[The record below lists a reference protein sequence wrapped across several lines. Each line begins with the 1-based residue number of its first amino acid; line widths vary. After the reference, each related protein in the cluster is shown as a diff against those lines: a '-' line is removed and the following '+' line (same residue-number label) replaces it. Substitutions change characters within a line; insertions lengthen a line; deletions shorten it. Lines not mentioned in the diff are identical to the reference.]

1 MKVLKKY
8 NKLFMLVACTA
19 LLISPVNTSYAKNE
33 TVTLPRIY
41 EENKDTK
48 DNNILLKE
56 TIKESKQTNK
66 IRFIPRTSSGKIL
79 DSGTWII
86 KDKNGKVVK
95 TFTITKKVNKFETEL
110 KDGSYTLEQQKAP
123 NGYIKDNKKVN
134 FSLPINIDKEKDAFE
149 IYPKFLSIENN
160 QDNKIK
166 QKDKN
171 NKKNQNDGNKTQT
184 GNDEE
189 QNDNTGNNTRA
200 NERNYKT
207 GGLDLKILLSAF
219 VLIFPIV
226 FVTIN
231 KLLRGERNEK

>member
-149 IYPKFLSIENN
+149 IYPKFLSIKNN

-184 GNDEE
+184 GNNEE

>member
-19 LLISPVNTSYAKNE
+19 LLMSPVNTSYAKNE

-48 DNNILLKE
+48 DNNVLSKE

-86 KDKNGKVVK
+86 KDKTGKVVK
-95 TFTITKKVNKFETEL
+95 TFTITQKINKFETEL
-110 KDGSYTLEQQKAP
+110 KAGSYTLEQQKAP

-149 IYPKFLSIENN
+149 IYPKFLSIDNN
-160 QDNKIK
+160 QDNKRNQI
-166 QKDKN
+166 DKN
-171 NKKNQNDGNKTQT
+171 NKNKNDGNKTQT
-184 GNDEE
+184 GNDNE

-219 VLIFPIV
+219 VVIFPIV
-226 FVTIN
+226 FLTIN

>member
-8 NKLFMLVACTA
+8 NKLFMLVACSA
-19 LLISPVNTSYAKNE
+19 LLMSPVNTSYAKNE

-48 DNNILLKE
+48 DNNVLLKE
-56 TIKESKQTNK
+56 TIKESKRTNK

-86 KDKNGKVVK
+86 KDKTGKVVK
-95 TFTITKKVNKFETEL
+95 TFTITKKINKFETEL
-110 KDGSYTLEQQKAP
+110 KTGSYTLEQQKAP

-160 QDNKIK
+160 QDNERN
-166 QKDKN
+166 QNDKN
-171 NKKNQNDGNKTQT
+171 NKNQNERKQTQT
-184 GNDEE
+184 SNNNE
-189 QNDNTGNNTRA
+189 QNDNTGNNART

-219 VLIFPIV
+219 VVIFPIV

>member
-110 KDGSYTLEQQKAP
+110 KTGSYTLEQQKAP

-160 QDNKIK
+160 QDNERN
-166 QKDKN
+166 QNDKN
-171 NKKNQNDGNKTQT
+171 NNKN
-184 GNDEE
+184 
-189 QNDNTGNNTRA
+189 QNDNTGNNTRP

-207 GGLDLKILLSAF
+207 GGLDIKILLSAF
-219 VLIFPIV
+219 VVIFPIV

>member
-19 LLISPVNTSYAKNE
+19 LLMSPVNTSYAKNE

-48 DNNILLKE
+48 DNNVLLKE

-184 GNDEE
+184 GNNEE

-219 VLIFPIV
+219 VVIFPIV

>member
-19 LLISPVNTSYAKNE
+19 LLMSPVNTSYAKNE

-86 KDKNGKVVK
+86 KDKAGKVVK
-95 TFTITKKVNKFETEL
+95 TFTITKKINKFETEL
-110 KDGSYTLEQQKAP
+110 KAGSYTLEQQKAP

-149 IYPKFLSIENN
+149 IYPKFLSIANN
-160 QDNKIK
+160 QDNERNQI
-166 QKDKN
+166 DKN
-171 NKKNQNDGNKTQT
+171 NKN
-184 GNDEE
+184 
-189 QNDNTGNNTRA
+189 QNDNTGNNTKA

-219 VLIFPIV
+219 VIIFPIV

>member
-8 NKLFMLVACTA
+8 NKLFMLVACSA
-19 LLISPVNTSYAKNE
+19 LLMSPVNTSYAKNE

-41 EENKDTK
+41 EENKDRK

-56 TIKESKQTNK
+56 TIKESKRTNK

-79 DSGTWII
+79 DSGVWII

-149 IYPKFLSIENN
+149 IYPKFLSKEQN
-160 QDNKIK
+160 
-166 QKDKN
+166 DKN
-171 NKKNQNDGNKTQT
+171 NKNQNERKQTQT
-184 GNDEE
+184 SNNNE
-189 QNDNTGNNTRA
+189 QNDNTGNNART

-219 VLIFPIV
+219 VVIFPIV

>member
-8 NKLFMLVACTA
+8 NKLFMLVACSA
-19 LLISPVNTSYAKNE
+19 LLMSPVNTSYAKNE

-41 EENKDTK
+41 EENKDRK

-56 TIKESKQTNK
+56 TIKESKRTNK

-86 KDKNGKVVK
+86 KDKTGKVVK
-95 TFTITKKVNKFETEL
+95 TFTITKKINKFETEL
-110 KDGSYTLEQQKAP
+110 KTGSYTLEQQKAP

-160 QDNKIK
+160 QDNERN
-166 QKDKN
+166 QNDKN
-171 NKKNQNDGNKTQT
+171 NKNQNERKQTQT
-184 GNDEE
+184 SNNNE
-189 QNDNTGNNTRA
+189 QNDNTGNNART

-219 VLIFPIV
+219 VVIFPIV

>member
-19 LLISPVNTSYAKNE
+19 LLMSPVNTSYAKNE

-48 DNNILLKE
+48 DNNVLLKE

-86 KDKNGKVVK
+86 KDKTGKVVK
-95 TFTITKKVNKFETEL
+95 TFTITQKINKFETEL
-110 KDGSYTLEQQKAP
+110 KAGSYTLEQQKAP

-149 IYPKFLSIENN
+149 IYPKFLSIDNN
-160 QDNKIK
+160 QDNKRNQI
-166 QKDKN
+166 DKN
-171 NKKNQNDGNKTQT
+171 NKNKNDGNKTQT
-184 GNDEE
+184 GNDNE

-219 VLIFPIV
+219 VVIFPIV
-226 FVTIN
+226 FLTIN

>member
-1 MKVLKKY
+1 MKVLKSY

-19 LLISPVNTSYAKNE
+19 LLMSPVNSSYAKNE
-33 TVTLPRIY
+33 TLTLPKIY
-41 EENKDTK
+41 EENKETK
-48 DNNILLKE
+48 DNNVLLKE

-66 IRFIPRTSSGKIL
+66 IRFIPRTSSGKTL
-79 DSGTWII
+79 DSGVWII
-86 KDKNGKVVK
+86 KDKTGKIVK

-134 FSLPINIDKEKDAFE
+134 FILPVSIDKEKDAFE

-160 QDNKIK
+160 QDNKRNQI
-166 QKDKN
+166 DKN
-171 NKKNQNDGNKTQT
+171 NNKNQNDGNKTQT
-184 GNDEE
+184 GNDNE
-189 QNDNTGNNTRA
+189 QNDNTGNNTRT

-207 GGLDLKILLSAF
+207 GGLDLKLLLSAF
-219 VLIFPIV
+219 VVIFPIV

>member
-8 NKLFMLVACTA
+8 NKLFMLVACSA
-19 LLISPVNTSYAKNE
+19 LLMSPVNTSYAKNE

-41 EENKDTK
+41 EENKDRK

-56 TIKESKQTNK
+56 TIKESKRTNK

-86 KDKNGKVVK
+86 KDKTGKVVK
-95 TFTITKKVNKFETEL
+95 TFTITKKINKFETEL
-110 KDGSYTLEQQKAP
+110 KTGSYTLEQQKAP

-160 QDNKIK
+160 QDNERN
-166 QKDKN
+166 QNDKN
-171 NKKNQNDGNKTQT
+171 NNNKN
-184 GNDEE
+184 
-189 QNDNTGNNTRA
+189 QNDNTGNNTRP

-207 GGLDLKILLSAF
+207 GGLDIKILLSSF
-219 VLIFPIV
+219 VIIFPIV

-231 KLLRGERNEK
+231 KLLGGERNEK

>member
-19 LLISPVNTSYAKNE
+19 LLMSPVNTSYAKNE

-86 KDKNGKVVK
+86 KDKTGKVVK

-110 KDGSYTLEQQKAP
+110 KAGSYTLEQQKAP

-149 IYPKFLSIENN
+149 IYPKFLSIDNN
-160 QDNKIK
+160 QDNKRNQI
-166 QKDKN
+166 DKN
-171 NKKNQNDGNKTQT
+171 NKNKNDGNKTQT
-184 GNDEE
+184 GNDNE

-219 VLIFPIV
+219 VVIFPIV
-226 FVTIN
+226 FLTIN

>member
-19 LLISPVNTSYAKNE
+19 LLMSPVNSSYAKNE
-33 TVTLPRIY
+33 TLTLPKIY
-41 EENKDTK
+41 EENKETK
-48 DNNILLKE
+48 DNNVLLKE
-56 TIKESKQTNK
+56 TIKELKQTNK

-86 KDKNGKVVK
+86 KDKTGKVVK
-95 TFTITKKVNKFETEL
+95 TFTITKKINKFETEL
-110 KDGSYTLEQQKAP
+110 KAGSYTLEQQKAP

-160 QDNKIK
+160 QDNERNQI
-166 QKDKN
+166 DKN
-171 NKKNQNDGNKTQT
+171 NNKN
-184 GNDEE
+184 

-207 GGLDLKILLSAF
+207 GGLDIKILLSAF
-219 VLIFPIV
+219 VIIFPIV

>member
-19 LLISPVNTSYAKNE
+19 LLMSPVNTSYAKNE

-86 KDKNGKVVK
+86 KDKTGKVVK
-95 TFTITKKVNKFETEL
+95 TFTITKKINKFETEL
-110 KDGSYTLEQQKAP
+110 KAGSYTLEQQKAP

-160 QDNKIK
+160 QDNERNQI
-166 QKDKN
+166 DKN
-171 NKKNQNDGNKTQT
+171 NNKN
-184 GNDEE
+184 

-219 VLIFPIV
+219 VVIFPIV

>member
-8 NKLFMLVACTA
+8 NKLFMLVACSA
-19 LLISPVNTSYAKNE
+19 LLMSPVNTSYAKNE

-41 EENKDTK
+41 EENKDRK

-86 KDKNGKVVK
+86 KDKAGKIVK
-95 TFTITKKVNKFETEL
+95 TFTITKKINKFETEL
-110 KDGSYTLEQQKAP
+110 KAGSYTLEQQKAP

-160 QDNKIK
+160 QDNERNQI
-166 QKDKN
+166 DKN
-171 NKKNQNDGNKTQT
+171 NNKN
-184 GNDEE
+184 
-189 QNDNTGNNTRA
+189 QNDNTGNNTRP

-207 GGLDLKILLSAF
+207 GGLDIKILLSAF
-219 VLIFPIV
+219 VVIFPIV

>member
-184 GNDEE
+184 GNNEE

>member
-19 LLISPVNTSYAKNE
+19 LLMSPVNTSYAKNE

-86 KDKNGKVVK
+86 KDKTGKVVK
-95 TFTITKKVNKFETEL
+95 TFTITKKINKFETEL
-110 KDGSYTLEQQKAP
+110 KAGSYTLEQQKAP

-149 IYPKFLSIENN
+149 IYPKFLSIANN
-160 QDNKIK
+160 QDNERNQI
-166 QKDKN
+166 DKN
-171 NKKNQNDGNKTQT
+171 NNKN
-184 GNDEE
+184 
-189 QNDNTGNNTRA
+189 QNDNTGNNTKA

-219 VLIFPIV
+219 VIIFPIV

>member
-1 MKVLKKY
+1 MKVLRKR

-19 LLISPVNTSYAKNE
+19 LLMTPVNTSYAKNE
-33 TVTLPRIY
+33 TVILPRIY
-41 EENKDTK
+41 EENKDIK
-48 DNNILLKE
+48 DNKVLLKE
-56 TIKESKQTNK
+56 TIKELKQTNK

-79 DSGTWII
+79 DSGVWII

-110 KDGSYTLEQQKAP
+110 KDGLYTLEQQKAP

-160 QDNKIK
+160 QDNKK
-166 QKDKN
+166 EQNDRN
-171 NKKNQNDGNKTQT
+171 NKRNQNDGKQTQT
-184 GNDEE
+184 SKDNE
-189 QNDNTGNNTRA
+189 QNDNTGNNART

-219 VLIFPIV
+219 VVIFPIV

>member
-19 LLISPVNTSYAKNE
+19 LLISPVNTSYVKNE

-110 KDGSYTLEQQKAP
+110 KTGSYTLEQQKAP

-160 QDNKIK
+160 QDNERN
-166 QKDKN
+166 QNDKN
-171 NKKNQNDGNKTQT
+171 NNKN
-184 GNDEE
+184 
-189 QNDNTGNNTRA
+189 QNDNTGNNTRP

-207 GGLDLKILLSAF
+207 GGLDIKILLSAF
-219 VLIFPIV
+219 VVIFPIV

>member
-8 NKLFMLVACTA
+8 NKLFMLVACSA
-19 LLISPVNTSYAKNE
+19 LLMSPVNTSYAKNE
-33 TVTLPRIY
+33 TITLPRIY

-48 DNNILLKE
+48 DNNVLLKE

-184 GNDEE
+184 GNNEE

-219 VLIFPIV
+219 VVIFPIV